1 MTIIVGWVPKPE
13 GDAALERAIYEAKL
27 RGEDLVVLNN
37 SSGAAYTDPSYASDE
52 QLAAAEERLR
62 ASGVTYDIRH
72 SIHGKEPADEV
83 IRTAEE
89 VGASMIIIGLRHRT
103 AVGKFLL
110 GSSAQQI
117 ILGAGRPVLAVPA
130 PAGHRRAGH

>member
-1 MTIIVGWVPKPE
+1 MTIVVGWVPKPE
-13 GDAALERAIYEAKL
+13 GDAALERAVYEAKL
-27 RGEDLVVLNN
+27 RGEDLVVLNT

-52 QLAAAEERLR
+52 QLAAVQARLR
-62 ASGVTYDIRH
+62 AAGVGYDVRH
-72 SIHGKEPADEV
+72 AVQGKEPADE
-83 IRTAEE
+83 IIKAAEE

-117 ILGAGRPVLAVPA
+117 LLGAGRPVLAVPA
-130 PAGHRRAGH
+130 PSEHRRFGR